1 MQERTLTAVKMAGIR
16 AIIQADQ
23 IKEVEKVNTE
33 KLYFIDAVPYSS
45 IFPYV
50 RGVVHHGGCTTNGLS
65 LLYGC
70 PTLVI
75 PLALDQY
82 FYGRMDNRLG
92 AGPAP
97 LYIRKK
103 LCTTEQIESALL
115 DLVSGQYDEAA
126 REISAKM
133 QRENGVVCAADAI
146 EKYVRG

>member
-1 MQERTLTAVKMAGIR
+1 MLTKIMMNKWRKSVGLPKWKMSDR
-16 AIIQADQ
+16 YP
-23 IKEVEKVNTE
+23 V
-33 KLYFIDAVPYSS
+33 
-45 IFPYV
+45 
-50 RGVVHHGGCTTNGLS
+50 
-65 LLYGC
+65 
-70 PTLVI
+70 
-75 PLALDQY
+75 
-82 FYGRMDNRLG
+82 MDGRLG

-103 LCTTEQIESALL
+103 LCATEQIESALL